1 MNKQVFNFESEK
13 SCRVDVFLSEATDLT
28 RSRVKKLC
36 DDGQVF
42 VNGVES
48 KTSKVLKKDDVVEF
62 SIPEVIGSPLEPRD
76 IPIDIVY
83 QDEDLAVIN
92 KPQGLTVH
100 EGNGTEGNTLVNS
113 LLYHLDSLSGINGV
127 VRPGIVH
134 RIDKNTS
141 GLLVVAKND
150 EAHLSLSQQIQD
162 KVCKRTY
169 VALLEGVLKKDSGT
183 IYTCID
189 RDKKDRTKMCV
200 SLDGREAITDYK
212 VLKRFK
218 EHTLCEFSLQT
229 GRTHQIRVH
238 AKYLGHPVVGDP
250 EYGYKNQKFRLN
262 GQLLHA
268 KKLSFVHP
276 STGERVEFSA
286 EIPDYFQNVL
296 NKLK

>member
-1 MNKQVFNFESEK
+1 MNKQVFNFNAEEK
-13 SCRVDVFLSEATDLT
+13 CRVDVFLSAITDLT
-28 RSRVKKLC
+28 RSRIKNLC
-36 DDGQVF
+36 DDGFVF

-48 KTSKVLKKDDVVEF
+48 KSSKVLKQGDVVEF
-62 SIPEVIGSPLEPRD
+62 SIPEVVESSLEPRN

-83 QDEDLAVIN
+83 QDADLAVIN

-150 EAHLSLSQQIQD
+150 EAHLSLSQQIQE

-169 VALLEGVLKKDSGT
+169 VALLEGVLKKDCGT
-183 IYTCID
+183 IHTFID

-268 KKLSFVHP
+268 KKLSFIHP

-286 EIPDYFQNVL
+286 EIPNYFQNVL

>member
-1 MNKQVFNFESEK
+1 MNKQVFNFDAEEK
-13 SCRVDVFLSEATDLT
+13 CRVDVFLSENTDLT
-28 RSRVKKLC
+28 RSRIKKLC
-36 DDGQVF
+36 DEGHIF
-42 VNGVES
+42 VNGIES
-48 KTSKVLKKDDVVEF
+48 KSNKVLKEGDVVEF
-62 SIPEVIGSPLEPRD
+62 SVPDATESPLEPRD

-83 QDEDLAVIN
+83 QDADLAVVN

-150 EAHLSLSQQIQD
+150 EAHLSLSQQIQN
-162 KVCKRTY
+162 KVCKRVY

-183 IYTCID
+183 IHTCID

-200 SLDGREAITDYK
+200 SLEGREAVTDYK
-212 VLKRFK
+212 VIKRFK

-268 KKLSFVHP
+268 KKLSFIHP
-276 STGERVEFSA
+276 TSGERVEFFA